1 MAHRSPWPLKV
12 SGQLSCHCD
21 EGMAKRMSMNSE
33 AHHRDMTSILAANL
47 AFACAVFGQ
56 DRLED
61 RVEGDG

>member
-1 MAHRSPWPLKV
+1 MRALEDDVEVNPLT
-12 SGQLSCHCD
+12 D
-21 EGMAKRMSMNSE
+21 
-33 AHHRDMTSILAANL
+33 HRDMTSILAANI